1 MGGFTASHIL
11 SIPVGSDEVELMFQ
25 GTLIYGFVNSVILAL
40 LALGFNLTFG
50 ISGVANFAYGALYI
64 LAAYSAWILLNLLKL
79 NYFLSIVLA
88 VLFTSFI
95 GGLIYRFILL
105 RVRGLPI
112 SEVIASF
119 GIGLAI
125 LEFFRFLGFV
135 GFEYTLPVFIDGSV
149 SLGGTYIDV
158 QRLLIVGIG
167 IALVIFLWLFTHYTK
182 TGLAF
187 RGIAQEERTALIL
200 GINSD
205 KMATFSLAFGS
216 GLAGVAAITILP
228 LGQVAVEGGYSAL
241 LNALAVCIV
250 GGLGSTGGVL
260 VASVLIGYAQ
270 TFTATYIGSHWMMIV
285 SLVAILVILVV
296 KPSGLFGKQKELEER
311 I

>member
-1 MGGFTASHIL
+1 ML
-11 SIPVGSDEVELMFQ
+11 Q

-64 LAAYSAWILLNLLKL
+64 LAAYTAWMLLTWLKI

-105 RVRGLPI
+105 RVRGMPI

-135 GFEYTLPVFIDGSV
+135 GSEYTLPAFIDGSV
-149 SLGGTYIDV
+149 SLGGTYIDA

-167 IALVIFLWLFTHYTK
+167 VVLVIFLWLFTHYTK

-187 RGIAQEERTALIL
+187 RGMAQEERTALIL

-205 KMATFSLAFGS
+205 KMATLSLAFGS

-228 LGQVAVEGGYSAL
+228 LGQVAIEGGYSAL

-250 GGLGSTGGVL
+250 GGLGSTVGVL
-260 VASVLIGYAQ
+260 VAAVLIGFAQ